1 MATLILKATHLY
13 MSPKKHGFVYPW
25 IMNVTLFSLLKL
37 KPSQSTGEMCN
48 LKVRKSS
55 CWTDLWAR
63 PDQVQLSFFRPGL
76 SNLGI
81 SGISGG
87 GWVDLATQ
95 SAWGQVALTIALWFS
110 VKPHK
115 PSRFVVVGQ
124 EDLPRFLIINTCDP
138 GELGLK
144 NGISLLGKSIIN
156 FILVGCMEWFL
167 GMHTCCWQVTPCLRI
182 KTHKLILVRKSN

>member
-37 KPSQSTGEMCN
+37 KPSQSTGGMCN

-115 PSRFVVVGQ
+115 PSRFVFFFTRRGNRGP
-124 EDLPRFLIINTCDP
+124 PRCQRGGSNP
-138 GELGLK
+138 SRHSGLWLAK
-144 NGISLLGKSIIN
+144 KISRDS
-156 FILVGCMEWFL
+156 
-167 GMHTCCWQVTPCLRI
+167 
-182 KTHKLILVRKSN
+182 

>member
-1 MATLILKATHLY
+1 MQYLSWKQRTCICHY
-13 MSPKKHGFVYPW
+13 KKHGCVYPW
-25 IMNVTLFSLLKL
+25 IMNVTLFYLLKL

-48 LKVRKSS
+48 WKVRKSS

-95 SAWGQVALTIALWFS
+95 SAWGQVALTIVLRFS

-115 PSRFVVVGQ
+115 RSRFLVVGQ
-124 EDLPRFLIINTCDP
+124 EDLPRCLILPPSQNITIFWLFKVKHLHLWPIISQKINTF
-138 GELGLK
+138 K
-144 NGISLLGKSIIN
+144 
-156 FILVGCMEWFL
+156 
-167 GMHTCCWQVTPCLRI
+167 
-182 KTHKLILVRKSN
+182 